1 LVEIAMRLPLFLLCA
16 ALLPACSRP
25 PATET
30 AAPPATVRTHRISQL
45 DTQFREFP
53 GLISAHRSADVAF
66 EVGGVVAEVLADTG
80 SRVTSGQALA
90 RLDARDFESRR
101 LAAQADADRTRID
114 LQRGE
119 GLLAEQAIAP
129 ARVDAFRAAAD
140 AARSTLEQATK
151 AVDDTT
157 VRSPIDGIVAAKF
170 VDQYGSVQP
179 KSLAFRIHDLREFTV
194 AIDLPQALVLATQ
207 RRAAASDGNA
217 HRFTAHFSHPAAA
230 GAGYPLTISS
240 FSSDP
245 DPRTGTYRFELNL
258 PGPDGLVL
266 LPGMSCTVR
275 ITANSR
281 PGQVLVPTSAVT
293 TNADRQPVVWVMDE
307 AGRAQ
312 PREVTLGE
320 LHAGGQVVTA
330 GLQNGEVI
338 ITAGLNQLRP
348 GLPVRSL

>member
-1 LVEIAMRLPLFLLCA
+1 MRLPLFLVCA

-25 PATET
+25 PAAET
-30 AAPPATVRTHRISQL
+30 VAPPVTVRTHRVTHL

-53 GLISAHRSADVAF
+53 GLLSAHQSADVAF
-66 EVGGVVAEVLADTG
+66 ELGGVVADVLAETG
-80 SRVTSGQALA
+80 DRVTAGQALA

-101 LAAQADADRTRID
+101 VAAQADANRTRID

-119 GLLAEQAIAP
+119 GLLAENAIAP

-151 AVDDTT
+151 ALDDTT
-157 VRSPIDGIVAAKF
+157 VRSPINGIVAAKF

-179 KSLAFRIHDLREFTV
+179 KALAFRIHDLRAFTV

-207 RRAAASDGNA
+207 RGPAAGKQNQPS
-217 HRFTAHFSHPAAA
+217 FTAHFSNSAA
-230 GAGYPLTISS
+230 GADGYALSVNS

-258 PGPDGLVL
+258 PAPDGLVL

-275 ITANSR
+275 ITASAR
-281 PGQVLVPTSAVT
+281 PGQVLVPPSAVT
-293 TNADRQPVVWVMDE
+293 TDAAQQPLVWVVDDE
-307 AGRAQ
+307 GRAQ

-320 LHAGGQVVTA
+320 LKAGGQVVTA
-330 GLQNGEVI
+330 GLQNGDVI
-338 ITAGLNQLRP
+338 ITAGLNQLRA